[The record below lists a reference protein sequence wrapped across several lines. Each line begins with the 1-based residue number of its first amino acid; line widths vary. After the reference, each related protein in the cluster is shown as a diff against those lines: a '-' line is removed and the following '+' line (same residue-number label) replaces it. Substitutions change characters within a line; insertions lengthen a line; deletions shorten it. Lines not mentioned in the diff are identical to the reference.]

1 MASSDGRKV
10 AGYNRAQVVYTES
23 ETIVQQTWFNVYC
36 WAAWGGD
43 FKKFDCA
50 VMVTWGVYLVLD
62 NFLVLKVECCKISGI
77 VSNSVAASLGSHS
90 PWHKTTEPLSWAPSW
105 QHRDAPSWTQC
116 ALSKTLYARPSAQT
130 LLLDGS
136 TGLTDRAITR
146 ENRSSP
152 KVKVTSIDTLASSL
166 YVGLIIIYTT
176 TDPCWPRWWPRAWW
190 SCQHVSIERREETES
205 VIKHHLWPDILIN
218 TPSLIFI

>member
-10 AGYNRAQVVYTES
+10 AVLCVHWIWDNCMANMTQCLLLGSVRRRLWEVWLCSDGHLMCLPGAWQFSSFES
-23 ETIVQQTWFNVYC
+23 
-36 WAAWGGD
+36 
-43 FKKFDCA
+43 
-50 VMVTWGVYLVLD
+50 L
-62 NFLVLKVECCKISGI
+62 ECCKISGI

-116 ALSKTLYARPSAQT
+116 ALTKTLYARPSAQT